1 MDMNSTAVRSAIA
14 ALLLIVGLVAGWF
27 GHKALT
33 SPPDLATVTMYEDWR
48 LACPEL
54 TAKDGSCEAQQDVLD
69 AKSHTEL
76 ARLSIFSVKSDKT
89 LLITVPFNVLLEPGV
104 GIRVGTDAN
113 DKPKFYPFES
123 CNGVGCMVRIAFK
136 DDIAKTFKDAAAG
149 NKAIQ
154 LVIAG
159 LDGKFV
165 GLPFSLK
172 GYTGSMSAFDSN
184 DSKRHSWWS
193 RLWS

>member
-1 MDMNSTAVRSAIA
+1 MDMNSNAVRGGIA
-14 ALLLIVGLVAGWF
+14 ALLLIVGLLAGWF
-27 GHKALT
+27 GHKALNG
-33 SPPDLATVTMYEDWR
+33 PPDLATISVYDDWR
-48 LACPEL
+48 LACPQL
-54 TAKDGSCEAQQDVLD
+54 TQKDGSCEIQQDVLD
-69 AKSHTEL
+69 AKSHSEL
-76 ARLSIFSVKSDKT
+76 ARLSIFTVKSDKT
-89 LLITVPFNVLLEPGV
+89 MLITVPFNVLLEPGV
-104 GIRVGTDAN
+104 GIKVGDAKE

-123 CNGVGCMVRIAFK
+123 CNGVGCMVRIPFK
-136 DDIAKTFKDAAAG
+136 EDVAKMFADAAAG
-149 NKAIQ
+149 NKQIQ

-172 GYTGSMSAFDSN
+172 GYQGGMAAFDSN

>member
-1 MDMNSTAVRSAIA
+1 MDMNSNAVRGGLA
-14 ALLLIVGLVAGWF
+14 ALLLIVGLLAGWF

-33 SPPDLATVTMYEDWR
+33 SPPDLATISVYDDWR
-48 LACPEL
+48 LACPQL
-54 TAKDGSCEAQQDVLD
+54 TQKDGSCEIQQDVLD
-69 AKSHTEL
+69 AKTRTEL
-76 ARLSIFSVKSDKT
+76 ARLSIFNVKTDKT

-104 GIRVGTDAN
+104 GIRVGDA
-113 DKPKFYPFES
+113 KPKFYPFES
-123 CNGVGCMVRIAFK
+123 CNGVGCMVRIVFK
-136 DDIAKTFKDAAAG
+136 DDVAKTFDDAAAG
-149 NKAIQ
+149 SKQIQ

-172 GYTGSMSAFDSN
+172 GYQGSMGAFDSN

>member
-1 MDMNSTAVRSAIA
+1 MNSNAVRGGIA
-14 ALLLIVGLVAGWF
+14 ALLLIVGLLVGWF
-27 GHKALT
+27 GHKGLM
-33 SPPDLATVTMYEDWR
+33 SPPDLATISVYDDWR
-48 LACPEL
+48 LACPQL
-54 TAKDGSCEAQQDVLD
+54 SQKDGSCEIQQDVLD
-69 AKSHTEL
+69 AKTHTEL
-76 ARLSIFSVKSDKT
+76 ARLSIFNVKADKN

-104 GIRVGTDAN
+104 GIKIGDG
-113 DKPKFYPFES
+113 KPTFYPFES
-123 CNGVGCMVRIAFK
+123 CNGVGCMVRVAFK

-149 NKAIQ
+149 NKQIQ

-172 GYTGSMSAFDSN
+172 GYQGGIAAFDSN

>member
-1 MDMNSTAVRSAIA
+1 
-14 ALLLIVGLVAGWF
+14 
-27 GHKALT
+27 
-33 SPPDLATVTMYEDWR
+33 
-48 LACPEL
+48 
-54 TAKDGSCEAQQDVLD
+54 
-69 AKSHTEL
+69 
-76 ARLSIFSVKSDKT
+76 VKNDKT
-89 LLITVPFNVLLEPGV
+89 MLITVPFNVLLEPGV

-113 DKPKFYPFES
+113 DKPKFFPFES
-123 CNGVGCMVRIAFK
+123 CNGVGCMVRVAFK
-136 DDIAKTFKDAAAG
+136 DDVAKMFSDAAAG
-149 NKAIQ
+149 NKQIQ

-172 GYTGSMSAFDSN
+172 GYQGGMSAFDSN

>member
-1 MDMNSTAVRSAIA
+1 MDMNSTAARSIIA
-14 ALLLIVGLVAGWF
+14 AVLLIVGLIAGWF
-27 GHKALT
+27 GHKALM
-33 SPPDLATVTMYEDWR
+33 SPPDLATVSMYEDWR
-48 LACPEL
+48 LARPEL

-76 ARLSIFSVKSDKT
+76 ARLSIFNVKTDKT
-89 LLITVPFNVLLEPGV
+89 LLITVPFNVLLDPGV
-104 GIRVGTDAN
+104 GIRVGDA
-113 DKPKFYPFES
+113 KPKFYPFES

-136 DDIAKTFKDAAAG
+136 DDVVKTFKDAAAG
-149 NKAIQ
+149 NKQIQ

-172 GYTGSMSAFDSN
+172 GYDKSMAAFDSN

>member
-1 MDMNSTAVRSAIA
+1 MPFDMNSTAARSVIA
-14 ALLLIVGLVAGWF
+14 VLLLIIGLAIGWF
-27 GHKALT
+27 GHQALK
-33 SPPDLATVTMYEDWR
+33 SPPDLATISVYDDWR
-48 LACPEL
+48 LACPQL
-54 TAKDGSCEAQQDVLD
+54 TQKDGSCEIQQDVLD

-76 ARLSIFSVKSDKT
+76 ARLSIFNVKTDKT

-104 GIRVGTDAN
+104 GLRVGN
-113 DKPKFYPFES
+113 DKPTFYPFES
-123 CNGVGCMVRIAFK
+123 CSGVGCMVRVAFK
-136 DDIAKTFKDAAAG
+136 DDVAKTFAGAAAG
-149 NKAIQ
+149 NKQMQ

-165 GLPFSLK
+165 ALPFSLK
-172 GYTGSMSAFDSN
+172 GYQGGMAAFDSN

>member
-1 MDMNSTAVRSAIA
+1 MDMNSNAVRGGIA
-14 ALLLIVGLVAGWF
+14 AVLLIIGLLAGWF
-27 GHKALT
+27 GHRALM
-33 SPPDLATVTMYEDWR
+33 SPPDLATISVYDDWR
-48 LACPEL
+48 LACPQL
-54 TAKDGSCEAQQDVLD
+54 TQKDGSCEIQQDVLD
-69 AKSHTEL
+69 AKSRTEL
-76 ARLSIFSVKSDKT
+76 ARLSIFNVKSEKT

-136 DDIAKTFKDAAAG
+136 GDIAKTFSDAAAG
-149 NKAIQ
+149 NKQIQ

-172 GYTGSMSAFDSN
+172 GYQGGMSAFDRN
-184 DSKRHSWWS
+184 DSKRNSWWS